1 MVQINSVSSSEPSA
15 RNRGTLWGQTLI
27 WLPFVVNWNHTTKG
41 LLKTSRS
48 NMAETV
54 KIYWEIILFS
64 FSFFFSSYVGVTW
77 FILSIPSINSLYFF
91 DDYFLWS
98 ILVIKFYILTVFTDS
113 YTPIL
118 WPPHAKSWL
127 IGKDPDAGKDWGQEE
142 TGTTE
147 DGRVGWHHWL
157 NGHGFGWTPGVSD
170 GQGGLTCCGSWGCK
184 ESDMTEWLN

>member
-1 MVQINSVSSSEPSA
+1 MKKTEMVQINSVSSSEPSA

-127 IGKDPDAGKDWGQEE
+127 IGKDPDAERDWGQEE
-142 TGTTE
+142 MGTTE
-147 DGRVGWHHWL
+147 DEMSGWHHQL
-157 NGHGFGWTPGVSD
+157 YGH
-170 GQGGLTCCGSWGCK
+170 
-184 ESDMTEWLN
+184 

>member
-1 MVQINSVSSSEPSA
+1 MKKTEMVQINSVSSSEPSV
-15 RNRGTLWGQTLI
+15 RNRGTLWGQTLT

-54 KIYWEIILFS
+54 KSYWEIIILCS

-77 FILSIPSINSLYFF
+77 FILSIPSIDSLYFF

-98 ILVIKFYILTVFTDS
+98 ILVSKVYILTVFMDS

-127 IGKDPDAGKDWGQEE
+127 IGKDPDAERDWGQEE
-142 TGTTE
+142 MGTTE
-147 DGRVGWHHWL
+147 DEMAGWHHRL
-157 NGHGFGWTPGVSD
+157 DGH
-170 GQGGLTCCGSWGCK
+170 
-184 ESDMTEWLN
+184 